1 MPNDLFRKEVMEAR
15 RASWLGG
22 ISLAQPLRLWVLTLA
37 GTVAAG
43 AIIAFLLLGT
53 YTRRSSVTGQLVP
66 AKGLATV
73 LAPATGVVGRLDTD
87 EGGQVKRGQVLAVV
101 TVPSATLA
109 NGDTHAAIEQRL
121 DERAQGLQ
129 ATQSAQLAQLTVQE
143 LGLRTQLDTAT
154 RELAHLE
161 GEVATRRQQVGLA
174 NEVLQRYTQLQGD
187 KYVSVLQIRQQQAA
201 VLEYTSDMQALQ
213 RATLDQRR
221 SIAQLQQ
228 QLRPHSPGTVRR
240 QPPCTNQQQ
249 RSTPQLRTLSV
260 ITGTA
265 SGSRSAGQQVSRS
278 TRRSS
283 AWR

>member
-101 TVPSATLA
+101 TVPNATLA

-143 LGLRTQLDTAT
+143 QGLRTQLDTAT
-154 RELAHLE
+154 CELAHLE
-161 GEVATRRQQVGLA
+161 GEVATRRQQVDLA

-213 RATLDQRR
+213 RAMLDQRR

-228 QLRPHSPGTVRR
+228 QLQAIPGQRLGVQADYRR
-240 QPPCTNQQQ
+240 D
-249 RSTPQLRTLSV
+249 
-260 ITGTA
+260 
-265 SGSRSAGQQVSRS
+265 SAAVGQEQIQAQANGALAIVAPSMAR
-278 TRRSS
+278 
-283 AWR
+283 